1 MTGVQTCALPILSSF
16 LLDHHNRDGEL
27 LLGVF
32 VDGSYTEGDLL
43 AALLD
48 ELRDASASIDPDDVP
63 GWDYDSA
70 KAAAK
75 SLFADLDLSEP
86 FDSSLEIVEADDM
99 AEMVQAWFLFRWDY
113 PTPADENGHCVHC
126 GRDNTGYEDQPCSGE
141 CPAYWEDRGIPHPD
155 YP

>member
-1 MTGVQTCALPILSSF
+1 MTWNDSLTCSHVDTCLSSF
-16 LLDHHNRDGEL
+16 LLDHHNREGEL

-48 ELRDASASIDPDDVP
+48 ELRDASASIDSDYLP
-63 GWDYDSA
+63 GFDYDSA

-75 SLFADLDLSEP
+75 SLFAGRDLSEP

-99 AEMVQAWFLFRWDY
+99 AEMVQAWFLFTWKE
-113 PTPADENGHCVHC
+113 TAHSE
-126 GRDNTGYEDQPCSGE
+126 SG
-141 CPAYWEDRGIPHPD
+141 
-155 YP
+155 